1 MIQLNSTGQGG
12 VAAVR
17 GGKAP
22 PVGLVG
28 LHNSVIGQH
37 IALVVDPLQLT
48 IREGDGAAVQ
58 CQGGVLY
65 VRLTAP
71 PPPAPPQGGG
81 ESRTLSR
88 KFWEKQLCD

>member
-28 LHNSVIGQH
+28 LHNGVIWQH

-48 IREGDGAAVQ
+48 IREGDGDAVQ